1 MSILFVAD
9 RSFNDFTLLTRAFM
23 VAIEGE
29 RRDEVGRVYVA
40 AYDNKN
46 LTNLLYQLADITND
60 YTDLYR
66 IVVRQKH
73 TALPEVTTV
82 VAFNPLSYYP
92 YKAEVKRAKA
102 NRKTTVL
109 EY

>member
-1 MSILFVAD
+1 
-9 RSFNDFTLLTRAFM
+9 
-23 VAIEGE
+23 
-29 RRDEVGRVYVA
+29 
-40 AYDNKN
+40 
-46 LTNLLYQLADITND
+46 LADITND

-66 IVVRQKH
+66 IVVRNK
-73 TALPEVTTV
+73 AESINESVTTV

-102 NRKTTVL
+102 SRKTTVL